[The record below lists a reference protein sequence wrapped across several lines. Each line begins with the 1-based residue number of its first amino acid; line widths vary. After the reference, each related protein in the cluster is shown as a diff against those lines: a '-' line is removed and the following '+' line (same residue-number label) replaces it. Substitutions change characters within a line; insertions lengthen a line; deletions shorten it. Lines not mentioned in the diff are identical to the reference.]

1 MLFFFSFA
9 LGNGSLKLNFRQSFK
24 VNWSDEGSKVSTCAF
39 IILDGVVVPGRFLH
53 GEGAVSRGGVR
64 VSKTTERPFVFSKVK
79 QTGIFYVSFVLWHCS
94 HGQRID
100 SGVKED
106 SKEAGLIVLKI
117 KRIKCITPRAPNPI
131 QAVPSTGA
139 LGMRKEGDLCIGYGT
154 PFHLHCFAS
163 THVEIRFGDEIQ
175 VDAQHGATWEVSS
188 FESDKPGVK
197 PRTYVSFVFRY
208 RSPGNFHCGPLF
220 TLMVDPLSRIS

>member
-1 MLFFFSFA
+1 MKVAKCPLVRLSSLMELWCLEDFYMEKAPRRGEVWGCRRRQNGLSCLVKWNRQVLF
-9 LGNGSLKLNFRQSFK
+9 L
-24 VNWSDEGSKVSTCAF
+24 
-39 IILDGVVVPGRFLH
+39 RFLCLV
-53 GEGAVSRGGVR
+53 A
-64 VSKTTERPFVFSKVK
+64 
-79 QTGIFYVSFVLWHCS
+79 CS

-139 LGMRKEGDLCIGYGT
+139 LGMRKDGDLCIGYGI

-163 THVEIRFGDEIQ
+163 IHVETRFGDEIQ

-188 FESDKPGVK
+188 FESDKPGIK

-208 RSPGNFHCGPLF
+208 RSPGNFSLRSVVHTHGWSTVKNF
-220 TLMVDPLSRIS
+220 LMRRV

>member
-1 MLFFFSFA
+1 M
-9 LGNGSLKLNFRQSFK
+9 
-24 VNWSDEGSKVSTCAF
+24 STCAF

-53 GEGAVSRGGVR
+53 GEGAASRGGVR

-79 QTGIFYVSFVLWHCS
+79 QTGTFLFLRFLCLVACS
-94 HGQRID
+94 HAQRID

-139 LGMRKEGDLCIGYGT
+139 LGMRKDGDLCIGYG
-154 PFHLHCFAS
+154 
-163 THVEIRFGDEIQ
+163 IR
-175 VDAQHGATWEVSS
+175 TL
-188 FESDKPGVK
+188 P
-197 PRTYVSFVFRY
+197 
-208 RSPGNFHCGPLF
+208 PLF
-220 TLMVDPLSRIS
+220 CLDSR